1 MRSAPKP
8 WKLALLLGC
17 ARPPTTP
24 TPPREVT
31 APAPVEMQPPP
42 SSAPEAPCPAI
53 DDAALEP
60 DTRHPDARTI
70 ALTRVF
76 QREESRP
83 SRVSSPPRLDLGRL
97 VRPPPGPSPKGG
109 GGFGLGWRGLEARWV
124 AGALRPGLVASFTA
138 WVAARERLG
147 AHQRG
152 RYLLDVRARHAR
164 SIEPPA
170 AWGSRRCLER
180 AAARAAEEERAAEA
194 AAAQAS
200 GALTRALEALDT
212 PRGGEALLLAYLLAQ
227 ALPHPHASADAA
239 RPMALLTRVAG
250 DASQDRE
257 LRARAAEQIASLLPP
272 RSSEFQAAL
281 ARVLELTRDPDLSVE
296 TLVKLAEISDD
307 PARAEAL
314 RVEIL
319 GRLDRRQRPAKRE
332 DDHLRW
338 RVAQTLAE
346 LAEARLERGAFALAR
361 ADAARCARASA
372 DDFPRDPDPW
382 GCATALAE
390 ATATLATPEDAEV
403 PLAFLGPLAL
413 ATMTSALARH
423 DRDQARHVGALLLA
437 ELPEAAEVPKVLA
450 LLVAL
455 APDPAEAAAL
465 SDRARRDLG
474 PGSAW
479 EATQRHR
486 LAWEDEPAAVEDELA
501 ALREPPRLSL
511 SSAPTTRAA
520 LEEDLRARGT
530 RIVEACAGSTGL
542 ALGRIKVRVD
552 TTGTTPEVAVGGGT
566 PVEAGCL
573 RREARAYFRSVGP
586 ARVAFEVGAAAAPRR

>member
-1 MRSAPKP
+1 MRFAPKP

-17 ARPPTTP
+17 ARPPTAP
-24 TPPREVT
+24 TPPRVAT
-31 APAPVEMQPPP
+31 APAPAELRPPP
-42 SSAPEAPCPAI
+42 PSAPEAPCPAI
-53 DDAALEP
+53 DTATEP
-60 DTRHPDARTI
+60 DTRHPDGRTI

-76 QREESRP
+76 RREESRP
-83 SRVSSPPRLDLGRL
+83 SRVSSPPRFDLGRL
-97 VRPPPGPSPKGG
+97 LRPPPGPPPKGG
-109 GGFGLGWRGLEARWV
+109 GGFGLGWRGLDAGWV
-124 AGALRPGLVASFTA
+124 ANALRPGLVAPFTA
-138 WVAARERLG
+138 WIAARERLG

-152 RYLLDVRARHAR
+152 RYLLDLRARHAR
-164 SIEPPA
+164 SIEPSA

-180 AAARAAEEERAAEA
+180 AADRAAAEERAAEA
-194 AAAQAS
+194 ALAQAS
-200 GALTRALEALDT
+200 GALTQTLEALDSPT
-212 PRGGEALLLAYLLAQ
+212 GGEALLLANLLAQ
-227 ALPHPHASADAA
+227 ALPYPHPSADAA
-239 RPMALLTRVAG
+239 RPIALLRKVT
-250 DASQDRE
+250 DDTTQDRE

-272 RSSEFQAAL
+272 GSSEFRAAL
-281 ARVLELTRDPDLSVE
+281 ARVLELTRDPELSVE
-296 TLVKLAEISDD
+296 TLVKLADTSDD
-307 PARAEAL
+307 PTQAEAL

-319 GRLDRRQRPAKRE
+319 GRLDRRQRPARRE
-332 DDHLRW
+332 EDHLRW
-338 RVAQTLAE
+338 RVAETLAE

-382 GCATALAE
+382 GCATVLAE
-390 ATATLATPEDAEV
+390 ATATLATPVDAEV

-437 ELPEAAEVPKVLA
+437 ELPEAAEAPKALA

-465 SDRARRDLG
+465 SERARRDHG

-486 LAWEDEPAAVEDELA
+486 LAWEYEPAAVEDQLA
-501 ALREPPRLSL
+501 ALREPLRLSVR
-511 SSAPTTRAA
+511 SAPTTRAA

-530 RIVEACAGSTGL
+530 WIVDACAGSTGR

-552 TTGTTPEVAVGGGT
+552 TTGTTPVVAVDGGA
-566 PVEAGCL
+566 PVEAACL

-586 ARVAFEVGAAAAPRR
+586 ARVVFEVGAAAAPRR